1 MYPVKTKTATR
12 KISGF
17 FIYLKSTGLPPLI
30 IKSRDAYTYLEYHFL
45 DNEGTEIIVK

>member
-12 KISGF
+12 KISF
-17 FIYLKSTGLPPLI
+17 FLYLKSTGLPPLN

-45 DNEGTEIIVK
+45 DKEGNEIIVK

>member
-1 MYPVKTKTATR
+1 MYPEKQKPPFKRLAV
-12 KISGF
+12 F
-17 FIYLKSTGLPPLI
+17 LYLKSTGLPPLI